1 MKTVLV
7 MAALFLIAATNA
19 GAACT
24 ASSLSSPDDTFG
36 QRFDCDDGSTVT
48 YKRGTLFDSL
58 EHRDKEG
65 QTETYRANGLSDI
78 GDEYN
83 DLTGRQF
90 SDGSYDP
97 PTLKRGGFSGDKIE
111 GIGDN

>member
-1 MKTVLV
+1 MVLV
-7 MAALFLIAATNA
+7 SVDLVRNSLDDSIICETVIAII
-19 GAACT
+19 
-24 ASSLSSPDDTFG
+24 
-36 QRFDCDDGSTVT
+36 
-48 YKRGTLFDSL
+48 
-58 EHRDKEG
+58 EHRDNQTG

-90 SDGSYDP
+90 SDGSYDQ
-97 PTLKRGGFSGDKIE
+97 PTLKRGDFSGDKIE